1 MFLKFRNMKKI
12 IFILIIFILIN
23 GCNNNSNNIDKK
35 LAKCISEKSVIYIS
49 AGCVACAKQREL
61 FGENFDELNVVDCA
75 MEPEKCRD
83 ADIIV
88 VPTWIIND
96 NIYKGVQKIEE
107 LKELTGC

>member
-1 MFLKFRNMKKI
+1 
-12 IFILIIFILIN
+12 
-23 GCNNNSNNIDKK
+23 
-35 LAKCISEKSVIYIS
+35 
-49 AGCVACAKQREL
+49 
-61 FGENFDELNVVDCA
+61 